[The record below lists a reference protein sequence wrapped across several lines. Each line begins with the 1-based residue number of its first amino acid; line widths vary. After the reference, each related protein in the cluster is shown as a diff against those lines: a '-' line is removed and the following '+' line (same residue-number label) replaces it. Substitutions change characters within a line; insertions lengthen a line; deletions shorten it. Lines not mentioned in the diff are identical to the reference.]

1 MRHVALQDT
10 YFVNS
15 DGKRLEVR
23 KGDRI
28 VIPAG
33 AVHAEGA
40 VTVQVK
46 YLVTHGGEG
55 KLGKALTMYK
65 PGSSR
70 ENPEELV
77 PGGVE
82 SVSEAKNISRQAR
95 L

>member
-1 MRHVALQDT
+1 MRLVAPQET
-10 YFVNS
+10 YFVNP

-33 AVHAEGA
+33 ALHAEGA

-65 PGSSR
+65 PESSR
-70 ENPEELV
+70 ESPEELV

-82 SVSEAKNISRQAR
+82 SVTEAKSIPKRAR